1 MEKQAI
7 FTANAAKPGGSYS
20 QAMVWGDLLFTAG
33 ITPVNPATGELA
45 GPGIEDQTRQVLDN
59 IGAILQA
66 ANLGLDQVLKVTVHL
81 ANLERDFAA
90 FNAVYQ
96 EFFHRPYPV
105 RTTVQSGLAGFLVEI
120 DVVAGR

>member
-1 MEKQAI
+1 M
-7 FTANAAKPGGSYS
+7 
-20 QAMVWGDLLFTAG
+20 WGDLLFTAG

-66 ANLGLDQVLKVTVHL
+66 ANLGFDQVLKVTVHL

-96 EFFHRPYPV
+96 ESFHRPYPV